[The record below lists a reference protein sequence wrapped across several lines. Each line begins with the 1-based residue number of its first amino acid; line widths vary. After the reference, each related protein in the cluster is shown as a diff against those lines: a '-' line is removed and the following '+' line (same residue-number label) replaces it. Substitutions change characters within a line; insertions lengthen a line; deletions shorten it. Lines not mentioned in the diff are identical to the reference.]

1 MFSSVLVI
9 CVCIIGIVVI
19 LAWFECFNLIGGDVI
34 MVGMIVAVCIISLL
48 FLTMAATVFCELPRN
63 ARDVFCFLVM
73 LAVSVSTV
81 LVFVPVM

>member
-1 MFSSVLVI
+1 M
-9 CVCIIGIVVI
+9 
-19 LAWFECFNLIGGDVI
+19 D
-34 MVGMIVAVCIISLL
+34 GMIVAVCIISVL
-48 FLTMAATVFCELPRN
+48 FLTMAATVSCELSRN